1 MKNIIFIAPPA
12 AGKGTMSSLLK
23 AKYGYMHIST
33 GDLLRDA
40 KNQDN
45 ELGRKLVTMLSSGK
59 LVPDEIV
66 LELLEKSLDNRDKDT
81 PFILDGYPRNLSQV
95 DSLLNLFKKDNIDN
109 YIAIYLDIDYEKA
122 MHRTLGRLTCKNCG
136 NSYNK
141 YIEATRPK
149 VDGICDNCG
158 SKLEIRSDDNEET
171 FKIRYDEYMNNTKPV
186 VDYFNKINRL
196 GVVNVTDNLEE
207 TLLQVEKYLEV

>member
-59 LVPDEIV
+59 LVPDEFIMDLV
-66 LELLEKSLDNRDKDT
+66 SRQCKDLDNFDGFIIDSAPLSLEQKNVLMKDVEIDVAVYLEIHDYDIVRKRT
-81 PFILDGYPRNLSQV
+81 SLRLVCPNCKYVASVLDN
-95 DSLLNLFKKDNIDN
+95 
-109 YIAIYLDIDYEKA
+109 
-122 MHRTLGRLTCKNCG
+122 T
-136 NSYNK
+136 
-141 YIEATRPK
+141 
-149 VDGICDNCG
+149 DGICPRC
-158 SKLEIRSDDNEET
+158 SAHLERRYDDNPQTVET
-171 FKIRYDEYMNNTKPV
+171 RIQRFIRETRPV
-186 VDYFNKINRL
+186 VDALKSEQKLITVNAELSKEAVFNEIIQKL
-196 GVVNVTDNLEE
+196 DNFF
-207 TLLQVEKYLEV
+207 K

>member
-122 MHRTLGRLTCKNCG
+122 MYRTLGRLTCKNCG

-141 YIEATRPK
+141 YIEATKPK

-158 SKLEIRSDDNEET
+158 SKLEIRIDDNEET

-186 VDYFNKINRL
+186 VDYFNNINRL